1 MKEYN
6 KKSLPSTT
14 MPIIDS
20 DFPKMKNILFKKMKN
35 LINRCNEKCKSTKD
49 IIDDFGFITL
59 TREFKYLGSIISY
72 NVDDYS
78 DISLR
83 IKKANQAMGVLK
95 FFWDSENIDKSAKVQ
110 IYLAIPINLLLW
122 GCQTWALTKV
132 LTKS

>member
-1 MKEYN
+1 MNEYN

-14 MPIIDS
+14 MPIIDP

-35 LINRCNEKCKSTKD
+35 LINRCYKKSKSTKY

-95 FFWDSENIDKSAKVQ
+95 FFWIQK
-110 IYLAIPINLLLW
+110 ILI
-122 GCQTWALTKV
+122 KV
-132 LTKS
+132 LKSKFT